1 MVIRIFIYGSRLK
14 HTFEV
19 KVLNVPNTQGTAPA
33 VVVSF
38 TSEVLIKV
46 CDEVG
51 FRYKGPIDGVHV
63 INNNSIY
70 LKVFHLFVFIY
81 CLKNTSHKNIL

>member
-19 KVLNVPNTQGTAPA
+19 KVLK
-33 VVVSF
+33 VVSF

-46 CDEVG
+46 MRSDFATRGRLMAFMLSTTTHTIVNKYISK
-51 FRYKGPIDGVHV
+51 FSMY
-63 INNNSIY
+63 SY
-70 LKVFHLFVFIY
+70 LYNV
-81 CLKNTSHKNIL
+81 

>member
-1 MVIRIFIYGSRLK
+1 MVIPIFIYGSRLK

-19 KVLNVPNTQGTAPA
+19 KVLNIPNTQGTAPA

-46 CDEVG
+46 MRSDFATRGRLMAFMLSTTIHTIVNK
-51 FRYKGPIDGVHV
+51 YI
-63 INNNSIY
+63 
-70 LKVFHLFVFIY
+70 
-81 CLKNTSHKNIL
+81 